1 MKRVALATSCEY
13 WNLTEDDRLL
23 IPALRALD
31 IEAVAA
37 VWDTSTVDWT
47 SFDGVIVRSCWD
59 YHLRLAEFL
68 AWIAR
73 LECLGVPIQNCPSV
87 LRWNADKR
95 YLRQLEAFGTIL
107 PPTSW
112 ISENKEVNIG
122 DILAERGWE
131 RAVIKPAVSATA
143 YNTRC
148 VDRSEADELVR
159 GPLLIQ
165 QFVPEVRTAG
175 EWSMIFIGGQFSH
188 AVRKY
193 PKQGD
198 FRVQAEFGGREE
210 PATAGSALVAAAAK
224 ILDQAEHTLYA
235 RVDGVEQH
243 GQFLLME
250 LELIEPVLFLAL
262 GDAAIRLAR
271 AIQKWVDDCG

>member
-73 LECLGVPIQNCPSV
+73 LECLGVPIQNSPLV

-112 ISENKEVNIG
+112 ISEDEQVNIG

-262 GDAAIRLAR
+262 GDAAVRLAR

>member
-1 MKRVALATSCEY
+1 M
-13 WNLTEDDRLL
+13 
-23 IPALRALD
+23 
-31 IEAVAA
+31 
-37 VWDTSTVDWT
+37 
-47 SFDGVIVRSCWD
+47 
-59 YHLRLAEFL
+59 
-68 AWIAR
+68 
-73 LECLGVPIQNCPSV
+73 
-87 LRWNADKR
+87 
-95 YLRQLEAFGTIL
+95 
-107 PPTSW
+107 
-112 ISENKEVNIG
+112 
-122 DILAERGWE
+122 
-131 RAVIKPAVSATA
+131 SATA